1 MKQFDPL
8 DLHSDWSPY
17 GWALVLADDSG
28 LVRLTQT
35 TRCLALSSTVELHPN
50 VARRLAALLIEAA
63 DFAQGVKP

>member
-1 MKQFDPL
+1 MKRFDPL

-17 GWALVLADDSG
+17 GWAVVLTDDNG
-28 LVRLTQT
+28 LVSLTTT
-35 TRCLALSSTVELHPN
+35 TRCLALSSTVGLHPN